1 MLKRKLPLAG
11 AICALALL
19 GGVLLGGT
27 ATAAKKK
34 HTTHSRANVT
44 KIVNAVVPNRTA
56 GGPYGVLRSPIT
68 LGKKYKG
75 KTIGDVNV
83 TFQTGGSTATAASD
97 LLVKVSAPN
106 GNTVVL
112 VSTPGLLGQNVGPLT
127 LDDETRAEIC
137 NDTTPPCAD
146 PDDTLGPPYAGT
158 AEPFES
164 LSHLNG
170 GKMKGT
176 WVLSVFDTDPSPA
189 SKVNVLGSWNLDVT
203 ADLNTRKPA

>member
-11 AICALALL
+11 AICVLALLAGALL
-19 GGVLLGGT
+19 GGS
-27 ATAAKKK
+27 AIAKKKK

-44 KIVNAVVPNRTA
+44 QIVNALVPNRTV

-83 TFQTGGSTATAASD
+83 TFQTGGSSAGAASD
-97 LLVKVSAPN
+97 LLVKLSAPN

-112 VSTPGLLGQNVGPLT
+112 FNGGLGQNVGPLT

-137 NDTTPPCAD
+137 NDPTPPCAD
-146 PDDTLGPPYAGT
+146 PDDTLGPPYAGK
-158 AEPFES
+158 AQPLES

-170 GKMKGT
+170 GTMKGT
-176 WVLSVFDTDPSPA
+176 WILSVFDTDSTPA
-189 SKVNVLGSWNLDVT
+189 STVNALGSWNLDVT

>member
-27 ATAAKKK
+27 AVAKKKK

-44 KIVNAVVPNRTA
+44 RIVNAVVPERAT
-56 GGPYGVLRSPIT
+56 GGPWGVLRSPIT

-83 TFQTGGSTATAASD
+83 TFVTGGSSAAAASD
-97 LLVKVSAPN
+97 LLVKLSAPN

-112 VSTPGLLGQNVGPLT
+112 FGGGLGQNVGPLT

-137 NDTTPPCAD
+137 NDPTPPCAD
-146 PDDTLGPPYAGT
+146 PDDTLGPPYVGT
-158 AEPFES
+158 AQPEES

-170 GKMKGT
+170 GKMNGT
-176 WVLSVFDTDPSPA
+176 WILSVFDTDSTPGDR
-189 SKVNVLGSWNLDVT
+189 VNVLGSWNLDVT
-203 ADLNTRKPA
+203 ADLNTRKAA